1 MDFSF
6 YNITPISGFT
16 SMITVVCTKTRMVSV
31 LPTASKISPVHIIR
45 FILTIPMNEK
55 HPYKHVRVDGDNAW
69 EKSTDVTNLL
79 VDEIKISMETT
90 GGDASWLNGNNLRH
104 NRSIHNIVKAGLL
117 DINYNENKWFREAET
132 ST

>member
-1 MDFSF
+1 
-6 YNITPISGFT
+6 
-16 SMITVVCTKTRMVSV
+16 
-31 LPTASKISPVHIIR
+31 
-45 FILTIPMNEK
+45 
-55 HPYKHVRVDGDNAW
+55 
-69 EKSTDVTNLL
+69 
-79 VDEIKISMETT
+79 METT